1 MEAESIFAKEMNDAQ
16 MPPQLPPT
24 LNRQIT
30 VIRPRVLS
38 QNKASSVPC

>member
-1 MEAESIFAKEMNDAQ
+1 METKSNFAKEMNDAQ
-16 MPPQLPPT
+16 MSPQLQST

-38 QNKASSVPC
+38 ENKA